1 MTEEQLKEKDRLEK
15 QRDKLIKQ
23 EEKLSRRLHILSFQ
37 EIIELVEEQFKSD
50 LNDGYTIVIE
60 KGDAFDI
67 KTRPKRE
74 SLRHEVVFILPD
86 EYSTK
91 LIEPLKEMINNEI
104 SK

>member
-15 QRDKLIKQ
+15 QLDKLTKQ
-23 EEKLSRRLHILSFQ
+23 EEKLSRRLHILNFQ
-37 EIIELVEEQFKSD
+37 EIIENVEEQFKSD

-60 KGDAFDI
+60 KGNEFDI
-67 KTRPKRE
+67 KTRPKRD

-91 LIEPLKEMINNEI
+91 FIETLKVAVNNEI